1 VAGFVARTNAQNGHT
16 LSGLRLRVEMEQ
28 QAKSRYRHVIDDL
41 RQSYDHQAEERDKH
55 DISAWKIEERAHF
68 LSLLQAERRR
78 RLLEIGAGTGW
89 HAKFFQENGL
99 AVVCTD
105 LSPENVRL
113 CRAKG
118 LTAYAMDFLS
128 LDFPDGS
135 FDAVFALNCL
145 LHVPGQDLPRVLTAI
160 QGVLKPRGLFYLG
173 MYGGKEQEGVWP
185 EDGYEPKR
193 FFCFHTDDQ
202 IRRVT
207 SEFFELLRFKRI
219 ALEGDDFHFQSLIL
233 RRKTLRV
240 FKTTSKT

>member
-1 VAGFVARTNAQNGHT
+1 
-16 LSGLRLRVEMEQ
+16 
-28 QAKSRYRHVIDDL
+28 
-41 RQSYDHQAEERDKH
+41 
-55 DISAWKIEERAHF
+55 
-68 LSLLQAERRR
+68 LQAERGR

-89 HAKFFQENGL
+89 HAKFFQDNGL

-105 LSPENVRL
+105 LSPENVQL

-128 LDFPDGS
+128 LDFPEGS

-160 QGVLKPRGLFYLG
+160 RGVLKPRGLFYLG
-173 MYGGKEQEGVWP
+173 MYGGKEHEGVWP
-185 EDGYEPKR
+185 EDEYEPKR

-219 ALEGDDFHFQSLIL
+219 ALAGDDFHFQSLIL
-233 RRKTLRV
+233 RRGQRP
-240 FKTTSKT
+240 

>member
-1 VAGFVARTNAQNGHT
+1 M
-16 LSGLRLRVEMEQ
+16 EMEQ
-28 QAKSRYRHVIDDL
+28 QAKSRYRQVINDL
-41 RQSYDHQAEERDKH
+41 RQSYDRQAEERDKR
-55 DISAWKIEERAHF
+55 DISAWKIEERAYF
-68 LSLLQAERRR
+68 LALLQAERRR
-78 RLLEIGAGTGW
+78 KLLEIGAGTGW

-128 LDFPDGS
+128 LDFPEGS

-160 QGVLKPRGLFYLG
+160 RGVLRPRGLFYLG
-173 MYGGKEQEGVWP
+173 MYGGEEQEGVWP

-219 ALEGDDFHFQSLIL
+219 ALEGDDFHFQSLTL
-233 RRKTLRV
+233 RRG
-240 FKTTSKT
+240 